1 MLSKIQS
8 ESHRPFSESSASFAS
23 SIALI
28 DWLLLLRIIRPSF
41 GALIPP
47 CWRVLVFDPPSLR
60 EYLLRARLRPP
71 SSTGRVWYLAEQEE
85 AARGARR
92 RMGVSLKRG
101 LGLDSAIG
109 LVKVGG
115 DWWSDVELLRLVLR
129 FSKGVE
135 GSRRADDALE
145 EVDDGRGTTSVRT
158 VEDVALE
165 QDEPGLLGA
174 GLRFGFGSDPVGEG
188 EES

>member
-1 MLSKIQS
+1 M
-8 ESHRPFSESSASFAS
+8 
-23 SIALI
+23 
-28 DWLLLLRIIRPSF
+28 
-41 GALIPP
+41 
-47 CWRVLVFDPPSLR
+47 
-60 EYLLRARLRPP
+60 
-71 SSTGRVWYLAEQEE
+71 
-85 AARGARR
+85 
-92 RMGVSLKRG
+92 
-101 LGLDSAIG
+101 
-109 LVKVGG
+109 
-115 DWWSDVELLRLVLR
+115 ELLRLVLR

-145 EVDDGRGTTSVRT
+145 EVDDGRGAISVRT